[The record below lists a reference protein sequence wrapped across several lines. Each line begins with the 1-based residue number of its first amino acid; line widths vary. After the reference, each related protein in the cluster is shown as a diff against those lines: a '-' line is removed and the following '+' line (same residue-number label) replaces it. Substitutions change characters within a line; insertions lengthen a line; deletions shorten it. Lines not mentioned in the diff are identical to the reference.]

1 MQRCG
6 YVQLWLL
13 GSVLLICLISG
24 VTGVNGD
31 LALTHQESRL
41 KPPTESKS
49 HSNQTEHGHG
59 SSLIT
64 GIPIVT
70 FKWHHVETPYLIAL
84 WILVAGLAKLG
95 M

>member
-6 YVQLWLL
+6 YVHLWLL

-31 LALTHQESRL
+31 VALTHQESHL
-41 KPPTESKS
+41 KPSEPKS
-49 HSNQTEHGHG
+49 NLNQSEHGHG
-59 SSLIT
+59 SSIT

-70 FKWHHVETPYLIAL
+70 FKWHHVEIPYLVVL

>member
-6 YVQLWLL
+6 HVHLWLF

-24 VTGVNGD
+24 VTRVNGD
-31 LALTHQESRL
+31 VAQTHQEPHL
-41 KPPTESKS
+41 KPSEPKS
-49 HSNQTEHGHG
+49 NLTRSEHSHG
-59 SSLIT
+59 SSIT

-70 FKWHHVETPYLIAL
+70 FKWHHVESTYLVPL
-84 WILVAGLAKLG
+84 WILVAFLAKLG

>member
-6 YVQLWLL
+6 CVHLRLCGL
-13 GSVLLICLISG
+13 VLLICLISG

-31 LALTHQESRL
+31 AALQETHL
-41 KPPTESKS
+41 KASKS
-49 HSNQTEHGHG
+49 NSHGGEHGN
-59 SSLIT
+59 SSNIT

-70 FKWHHVETPYLIAL
+70 FKWHHVHEPYLIVL